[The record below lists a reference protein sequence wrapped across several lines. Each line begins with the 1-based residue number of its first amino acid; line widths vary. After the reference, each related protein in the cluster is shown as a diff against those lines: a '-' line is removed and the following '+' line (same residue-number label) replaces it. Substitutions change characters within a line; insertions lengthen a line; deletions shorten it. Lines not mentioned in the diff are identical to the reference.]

1 MFPATAVNRLSPCS
15 PPEGL
20 TQVQCAQRRHVRQLI
35 VDFERDAGLDEVFV
49 VLTLGA
55 TAIATLGLLS
65 NSAAVVIGAM
75 IIAPWITPLRAT
87 AFGILR
93 GRLKLVGRGLFTLL
107 VGALLSVGLSL
118 LLGLLAGLPDFGSE
132 VMARTAPSLLDLGI
146 ALVAGVIAVYARLRS
161 EAVSSMAGTAI
172 AVALVPPVCVL
183 GLLLSAGEWDH
194 ARGAGLLYLT
204 NLFGILSGCLA
215 MLAKWGPGF
224 RHYARRSRLSVVSL
238 GLTALLVVPLSG
250 GFIDLVRSAREQVL
264 KREITETI
272 ERLLVRETVTVGQNA
287 RLDSLLIDWAQNP
300 PLIRLM
306 LRTVEPDQPTP
317 KQVAELQ
324 RLINAR
330 QPLRFRLL
338 VERSAVEVV
347 GPETA
352 PNPRE
357 AGRLPLTP
365 PPTVPRSRLNPP
377 PLPPLPR
384 PEPLG
389 TPE

>member
-1 MFPATAVNRLSPCS
+1 MKRLSPRS
-15 PPEGL
+15 PPEAL
-20 TQVQCAQRRHVRQLI
+20 NQVQCARRQQVRQLI

-183 GLLLSAGEWDH
+183 GLLLSAGHWDD

-204 NLFGILSGCLA
+204 NLFGILTGCLA

-238 GLTALLVVPLSG
+238 GLTALLLVPLSS
-250 GFIDLVRSAREQVL
+250 GFIDLVRNAREELLQ
-264 KREITETI
+264 RQITETI
-272 ERLLVRETVTVGQNA
+272 QRLLVRETVTVGQNA
-287 RLDSLLIDWAQNP
+287 RLDSLSIDWTQNP
-300 PLIRLM
+300 PLIRLV
-306 LRTVEPDQPTP
+306 LRTADPDQPTP

-324 RLINAR
+324 RLINKR
-330 QPLRFRLL
+330 QQLRFRLV
-338 VERSAVEVV
+338 VERSPIEVV
-347 GPETA
+347 GPEPA
-352 PNPRE
+352 PNPQDR
-357 AGRLPLTP
+357 GRLPLAAP
-365 PPTVPRSRLNPP
+365 
-377 PLPPLPR
+377 
-384 PEPLG
+384 
-389 TPE
+389 